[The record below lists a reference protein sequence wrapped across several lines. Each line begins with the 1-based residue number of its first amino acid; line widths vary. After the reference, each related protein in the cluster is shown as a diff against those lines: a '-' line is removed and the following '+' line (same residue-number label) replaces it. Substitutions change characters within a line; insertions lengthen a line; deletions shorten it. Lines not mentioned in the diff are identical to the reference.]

1 MDRQRLME
9 YQDAKRAVP
18 AFNCDTE
25 RQKEVFTNFYY
36 AACSLIGGN
45 ENTPVRLRRGRRGVY
60 QRNEGSRR
68 PRRSGRRRARLG
80 NFWVLRMRARRSD
93 ADLPE
98 ALQPRRQR
106 LHAQMRRSYRN
117 RNGALSP
124 LR

>member
-45 ENTPVRLRRGRRGVY
+45 ENTLYDYEEDDEEYINAMKVLEDHAGLVDNVLAWGTSGFYGCGLEGPMRTY
-60 QRNEGSRR
+60 QKHYNLVS
-68 PRRSGRRRARLG
+68 
-80 NFWVLRMRARRSD
+80 NDF
-93 ADLPE
+93 
-98 ALQPRRQR
+98 
-106 LHAQMRRSYRN
+106 MRRCAEAIVTAM
-117 RNGALSP
+117 GH
-124 LR
+124 